1 VGLWIAPEGTFTIEE
16 FQRLPLEG
24 RRWELLD
31 GAVVQMEPHGTDT
44 SALTASITFAISRH
58 VREFDLGVIHGAGCG
73 FRSWPGHETVRVT
86 DMSFTRHERLPVDR
100 DRHDYPR
107 WAPDL
112 IVEMFSPFERPVTA
126 IGRIAMFL
134 QAGTRLVWFID
145 PGNKTV
151 MIFDPDF
158 APTMLREVD
167 TLEGGDVL
175 PGFSIPVAAIFVE
188 D

>member
-1 VGLWIAPEGTFTIEE
+1 VGLWTAPEGTFTIEE

-31 GAVVQMEPHGTDT
+31 GTVVQMEPHDLNT
-44 SALTASITFAISRH
+44 STLTASITFTIDRY
-58 VREFDLGVIHGAGCG
+58 VREFDLGKTLGPGCG

-86 DMSFTRHERLPVDR
+86 DLSFTRYDRLPAER
-100 DRHDYPR
+100 NPHDYPR

-112 IVEMFSPFERPVTA
+112 TVEVLSPFERMATV

-134 QAGTRLVWFID
+134 QAGTRQVWLVNHASQIV
-145 PGNKTV
+145 TV
-151 MIFDPDF
+151 FYPD
-158 APTMLREVD
+158 APLTNLGAAD
-167 TLEGGDVL
+167 TLDGVDVL
-175 PGFSIPVAAIFVE
+175 PGFSVPLAEIFAE